1 MVEQNKTQDDL
12 TDDRHTLS
20 NCRLTISGGII
31 IKPKIGTLAQAG
43 HSHTIAPNP
52 RAAV

>member
-20 NCRLTISGGII
+20 NCRLTIGGGIII
-31 IKPKIGTLAQAG
+31 IKPKISFHFAKCLSEEFLN
-43 HSHTIAPNP
+43 HMNHM
-52 RAAV
+52 

>member
-20 NCRLTISGGII
+20 NCRLTIGGGII
-31 IKPKIGTLAQAG
+31 IKPKISFHFANESA
-43 HSHTIAPNP
+43 
-52 RAAV
+52 